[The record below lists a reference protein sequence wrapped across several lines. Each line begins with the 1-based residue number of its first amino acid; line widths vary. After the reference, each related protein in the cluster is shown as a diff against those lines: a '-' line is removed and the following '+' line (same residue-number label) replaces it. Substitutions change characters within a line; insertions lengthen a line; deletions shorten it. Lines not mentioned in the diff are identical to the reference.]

1 MSKQRCVSQ
10 AKFCEREQQLTELQT
25 EIEAA
30 GAAAAADTH
39 SEQDTLLIQLR
50 TDVELRAGEVQID
63 KELLRTKQQQ
73 VREAQGWYAAAEK
86 EMQ

>member
-1 MSKQRCVSQ
+1 MLQ

-30 GAAAAADTH
+30 GAAAAAD
-39 SEQDTLLIQLR
+39 SNSVQDALLIQLR
-50 TDVELRAGEVQID
+50 TDVELRGSEVQID
-63 KELLRTKQQQ
+63 KELLAAKQQQ
-73 VREAQGWYAAAEK
+73 VREAQGWHTAAEK